1 MYSVSTNPV
10 MTLGGK
16 KKKRLCFGPNR
27 LLRTVKPPEVS
38 PVLEIIPPVV
48 QLLSLFLPRRTGREG

>member
-10 MTLGGK
+10 MTLGEK
-16 KKKRLCFGPNR
+16 KKKDCFGPNR
-27 LLRTVKPPEVS
+27 LLKTVKPPEVS
-38 PVLEIIPPVV
+38 PVLEIIPLVA